1 MLVVSVFCLFDLN
14 FVVTVLLVFACSV
27 WNDVVSVCLCSGSGV
42 VLFWCVCVSMSSSL
56 SSCSS
61 VVYVLVVGIV

>member
-1 MLVVSVFCLFDLN
+1 MLVVSVFCLLDLT

-42 VLFWCVCVSMSSSL
+42 VLFCCVCVSMS
-56 SSCSS
+56 
-61 VVYVLVVGIV
+61 